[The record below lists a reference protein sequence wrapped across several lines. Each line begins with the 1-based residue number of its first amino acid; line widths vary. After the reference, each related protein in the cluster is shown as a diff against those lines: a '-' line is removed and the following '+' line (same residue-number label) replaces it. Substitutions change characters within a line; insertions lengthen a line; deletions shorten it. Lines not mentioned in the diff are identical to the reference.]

1 MKFNPCNG
9 ECTDKDT
16 HCKGCGR
23 SHEEIAAMRGPVDDL
38 VTLAEKMKYENPAE
52 FANAVAD
59 SIKYRM
65 GLGH

>member
-1 MKFNPCNG
+1 MKFIPCNG
-9 ECTDKDT
+9 ECTDKGT

-23 SHEEIAAMRGPVDDL
+23 SHGEIAAMRGPVDAL
-38 VTLAEKMKYENPAE
+38 AALAEKMKYDNPEE

-59 SIKYRM
+59 SIRYKM